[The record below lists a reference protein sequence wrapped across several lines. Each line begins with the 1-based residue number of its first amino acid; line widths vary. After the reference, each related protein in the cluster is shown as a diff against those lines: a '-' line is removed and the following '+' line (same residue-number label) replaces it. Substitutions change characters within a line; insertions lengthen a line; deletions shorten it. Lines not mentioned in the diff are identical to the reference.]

1 MTLGEILVSEKTRV
15 SLSIATLLFVIGS
28 TATIV
33 FTIANMRSEIDL
45 SINTLELDQVRI
57 EDKFDEKCTDIEEV
71 NASIIKEQESNRSL
85 MLDTQT
91 DLAEIKTDLKWIR
104 ASMERSE

>member
-1 MTLGEILVSEKTRV
+1 MNLGEILVNEKTRV

-33 FTIANMRSEIDL
+33 FSVTNMRSEIDI

-57 EDKFDEKCTDIEEV
+57 EEKFNDKCSDIETV
-71 NASIIKEQESNRSL
+71 NDAIIKEQGLNRKL

-104 ASMERSE
+104 AALGD